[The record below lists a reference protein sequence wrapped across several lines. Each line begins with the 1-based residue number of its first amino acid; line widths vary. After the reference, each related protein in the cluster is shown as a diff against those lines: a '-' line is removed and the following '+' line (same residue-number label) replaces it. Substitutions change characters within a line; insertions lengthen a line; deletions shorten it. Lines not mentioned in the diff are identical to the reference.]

1 MHVHHNAVS
10 DSFLSLYDNQYSIRS
25 YNSSPTP
32 NFECIRFDRIT
43 FNCSGV
49 RKSFH
54 VQRHRQIQL
63 ETLFTYQIHTVI
75 YMHTYIYIYRER
87 EMNNNVVITGMVMTE
102 VTINYINKY
111 TDVYDQHNYQND
123 LI

>member
-1 MHVHHNAVS
+1 MFRDTDRFSLKHYLHTRYI
-10 DSFLSLYDNQYSIRS
+10 LS
-25 YNSSPTP
+25 
-32 NFECIRFDRIT
+32 
-43 FNCSGV
+43 
-49 RKSFH
+49 
-54 VQRHRQIQL
+54 
-63 ETLFTYQIHTVI
+63 HTCT
-75 YMHTYIYIYRER
+75 HTYIYIYIER